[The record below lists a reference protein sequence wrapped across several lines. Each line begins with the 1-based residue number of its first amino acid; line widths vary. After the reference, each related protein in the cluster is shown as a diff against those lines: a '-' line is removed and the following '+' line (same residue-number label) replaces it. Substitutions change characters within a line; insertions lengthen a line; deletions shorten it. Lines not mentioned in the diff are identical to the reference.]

1 MCYCKWWR
9 QLLLLLFTFSPLHL
23 LISSAQE
30 MHVNEFAKLKK
41 GPLNMNH
48 VVTNKQQAILDLKTS
63 EKGFTFLAD
72 GKQAIQAEEGD
83 GIVTLKTPD
92 KTAFIVVKHADYGQL
107 TWKVPLKKGLRRKKH
122 YTALLETFSP
132 DKEFKL
138 QEQWVIFEIQPQDAI
153 LTIDS
158 TRMTVQGGR
167 KQLYLPIGKHAWLA
181 ESPFHQKEEGT
192 IELTDEERQTVKI
205 SLQPIYSYLAV
216 KTELEGCDIMVDGQW
231 VGKTQGT
238 SGHR

>member
-83 GIVTLKTPD
+83 GIVTLKTIPHGAN
-92 KTAFIVVKHADYGQL
+92 KS
-107 TWKVPLKKGLRRKKH
+107 KV
-122 YTALLETFSP
+122 TLLAQFQK
-132 DKEFKL
+132 D
-138 QEQWVIFEIQPQDAI
+138 
-153 LTIDS
+153 
-158 TRMTVQGGR
+158 
-167 KQLYLPIGKHAWLA
+167 LPVRG
-181 ESPFHQKEEGT
+181 
-192 IELTDEERQTVKI
+192 
-205 SLQPIYSYLAV
+205 
-216 KTELEGCDIMVDGQW
+216 
-231 VGKTQGT
+231 
-238 SGHR
+238 